1 MLYRIKLSRHQTQ
14 FEHCSP
20 AKMSRIPHIL
30 ARISP
35 RSPPRASLLRPRFH
49 LAFSTTS
56 STSASLQEHNLSS
69 PTRPQPTSP
78 GGAPTPS
85 THPSYFPRGPPPESD
100 SSGGGSSKN
109 FYRTHGRALFKALTL
124 AFLAYQVC
132 YWGWLTL
139 ETEEIK
145 RGVESEMANLE
156 GEVRRLQEGRE
167 GRRILEEGE
176 GGR

>member
-1 MLYRIKLSRHQTQ
+1 M
-14 FEHCSP
+14 
-20 AKMSRIPHIL
+20 
-30 ARISP
+30 
-35 RSPPRASLLRPRFH
+35 
-49 LAFSTTS
+49 
-56 STSASLQEHNLSS
+56 
-69 PTRPQPTSP
+69 
-78 GGAPTPS
+78 
-85 THPSYFPRGPPPESD
+85 
-100 SSGGGSSKN
+100 
-109 FYRTHGRALFKALTL
+109 
-124 AFLAYQVC
+124 C